1 MVVYVQAVCDAHKR
15 FIFVSMDM
23 PGSTHDSR
31 AFSFSALWAT
41 VDEGLV
47 ASGFYFLGDAAYRG

>member
-1 MVVYVQAVCDAHKR
+1 
-15 FIFVSMDM
+15 MDM

-31 AFSFSALWAT
+31 AFSFSAIDEGTA

-47 ASGFYFLGDAAYRG
+47 ASGFYLLGDAVYRG

>member
-1 MVVYVQAVCDAHKR
+1 MVVCVQAVCDAHKR

-31 AFSFSALWAT
+31 AFSFSALWVA

-47 ASGFYFLGDAAYRG
+47 ASGFYLLGDAAYRG